1 MAFCLAKLLEEIRLN
16 LLQKSGKIP
25 YVSQGDDSLSQIQE
39 SILGL
44 PQITTSRLL
53 YLCDTRTKERK
64 PSILSRV
71 FGHLWDLG
79 LKCLMFRT
87 NGNEAAFVQISK
99 YLKIDLRSPSQ
110 PSVLQLCQVGLSLKY
125 LVTAG
130 SVSCQASTW
139 FFGALEKSLCN
150 YVFIVRHLVLLAKPL
165 CYACSLTCGY
175 LVICCGS
182 YMFPFKV
189 GFVGFLS
196 RVQPWCAAIHAGQV
210 LGVPSGRAELDWPP
224 ASRLLLLLL
233 FLIPQVRST
242 LSVIGCLCRLL
253 YLPRCAIYHLPLGL
267 APDFGSSLLPEVMS
281 DSDSCPLHAPPC

>member
-64 PSILSRV
+64 PSVLSRV

-79 LKCLMFRT
+79 LECLMFRT

-196 RVQPWCAAIHAGQV
+196 PSPALVCSHSCRAGPGGAFWQSRTGLATCLQAPPSVTFLDPPGKIHTLSYWLSLPPPV
-210 LGVPSGRAELDWPP
+210 P
-224 ASRLLLLLL
+224 ASLCH
-233 FLIPQVRST
+233 
-242 LSVIGCLCRLL
+242 LSPASGT
-253 YLPRCAIYHLPLGL
+253 
-267 APDFGSSLLPEVMS
+267 
-281 DSDSCPLHAPPC
+281 CP